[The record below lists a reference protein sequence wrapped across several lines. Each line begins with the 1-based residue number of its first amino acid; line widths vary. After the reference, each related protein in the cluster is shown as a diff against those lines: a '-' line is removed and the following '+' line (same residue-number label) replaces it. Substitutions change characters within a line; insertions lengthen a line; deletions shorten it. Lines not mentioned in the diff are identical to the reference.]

1 MRRLPGQGIV
11 YLPASPLLAV
21 AGSLSRSR
29 PPVARKVDLCLYL
42 DSDRGSRPIKT
53 RTAAAATD
61 ERRRQAVTCRGGD
74 RRSRGRRRWSGGDV
88 EWMEKG
94 FKGALTLSLALWPAL
109 WHHLNSG
116 WRPLSSSVSVSE
128 VDFSKPCS
136 FFLASREQ
144 ASEHPHHSH
153 SPLPLC
159 GTKELRVREERAE
172 LRREK
177 KEGGNGRGEW
187 RS

>member
-1 MRRLPGQGIV
+1 
-11 YLPASPLLAV
+11 
-21 AGSLSRSR
+21 
-29 PPVARKVDLCLYL
+29 
-42 DSDRGSRPIKT
+42 
-53 RTAAAATD
+53 
-61 ERRRQAVTCRGGD
+61 
-74 RRSRGRRRWSGGDV
+74 
-88 EWMEKG
+88 MEKG

-177 KEGGNGRGEW
+177 EGRGKWTW
-187 RS
+187 RMAELNWPEGRSRTILLHSESDRQTEREKVDWTDRRPRRCTQEGRLKTEN